1 MVEGGRRVSRCSQI
15 RFRKLLTEISSPQ
28 TIPARSMAEE
38 DEAISIDRHEEFMR
52 FALAQAQLA
61 LDSGEVPVGCV
72 FVDPNNHHNIV
83 STGHNQV
90 RGVADRKISKIY
102 CIPSCLTVH

>member
-1 MVEGGRRVSRCSQI
+1 
-15 RFRKLLTEISSPQ
+15 
-28 TIPARSMAEE
+28 MAEE

-90 RGVADRKISKIY
+90 RGVADRIFS
-102 CIPSCLTVH
+102 